1 MPIDQLNR
9 ASRLLLGA
17 LLEAHDMLEQMHT
30 DSGSVPDVE
39 QSVKDNIE
47 RVRRLS
53 TEITLSEDARKNLA
67 GEAKDKK
74 KEEKT
79 APEAA
84 AASTKPISEE
94 TPNNE
99 LPVPVCLPSTEADCA
114 AKASVSDQTTTTRM
128 PDVVPE
134 LTHHTPT
141 KNDLTNIPDVL
152 HTAVSRRRVPPRKS
166 PGTKPTSRRRVF
178 RLNTLQELQAS
189 KKAARPQPL
198 TWTEAGAKLAE
209 VAGSWRSNN
218 SAIATAAN
226 PGRHQARDAS
236 ASRRLN
242 TEEENWDGG
251 TAKVFVTGVV
261 KIVSCVS
268 LYLIVR
274 KMESLLK

>member
-30 DSGSVPDVE
+30 DSGSVPNVE

-67 GEAKDKK
+67 EKDKK
-74 KEEKT
+74 KEEK

-84 AASTKPISEE
+84 TAAASTNPISEE

-99 LPVPVCLPSTEADCA
+99 LPVPVCLPSTETDCA

-218 SAIATAAN
+218 NPAIATAAN

-236 ASRRLN
+236 ASRRVN

>member
-30 DSGSVPDVE
+30 DSGSVPNVE
-39 QSVKDNIE
+39 QSVKENIE

-67 GEAKDKK
+67 EEAKDKK
-74 KEEKT
+74 KEEK

-84 AASTKPISEE
+84 ATAASTNPISEE

-99 LPVPVCLPSTEADCA
+99 LPVPVCLPSTETDCA

-218 SAIATAAN
+218 PAIATAAN

-236 ASRRLN
+236 ASRRVN
-242 TEEENWDGG
+242 SEEDWDGG

>member
-67 GEAKDKK
+67 EKDKR
-74 KEEKT
+74 KEEK

-84 AASTKPISEE
+84 ATAASTNPISEE

-114 AKASVSDQTTTTRM
+114 AKASVSDPTTTTRM

-218 SAIATAAN
+218 PEAIATAAN

-236 ASRRLN
+236 ASRRVN